1 MTDRHAYMIMAHTNY
16 NQLAILI
23 QTIDDIRNDIYL
35 HIDKTNPLTEIEKNS
50 LLSASKQSN
59 LFFIKSRSVSWGA
72 DSLMN
77 VEIALL
83 DEAVKRPHKYYHL
96 LSGMDLPIKTQSYIH
111 DKLDC
116 DSYDYISLERTHQHN
131 ISKDFLDRFRYY
143 YPLQNSVG
151 RSGKKKVEN
160 IQNRIIS
167 LQKRLKFD
175 RTRNAAFEY
184 IKGSQWFSITHKTAK
199 YILDQYT
206 YCNRSI
212 ITPLT

>member
-1 MTDRHAYMIMAHTNY
+1 MSILLKILVVAYLCLVRGVLLLTDRHAYMIMAHTNY

-96 LSGMDLPIKTQSYIH
+96 LGNDPEHSNVR
-111 DKLDC
+111 
-116 DSYDYISLERTHQHN
+116 DYR
-131 ISKDFLDRFRYY
+131 
-143 YPLQNSVG
+143 
-151 RSGKKKVEN
+151 
-160 IQNRIIS
+160 
-167 LQKRLKFD
+167 
-175 RTRNAAFEY
+175 
-184 IKGSQWFSITHKTAK
+184 
-199 YILDQYT
+199 
-206 YCNRSI
+206 
-212 ITPLT
+212 